1 MTTMIS
7 VDDVSLTFPLSR
19 PGLTTLLSPMKKEKK
34 QEKLKWA
41 LKRITLD
48 VVQGEVLGVIGR
60 NGSGKSSLVRVM
72 AGIYSPAKGTVLSR
86 GQLFLLANVRIGFTG
101 NLTGRENAYLYGS
114 ILGHSTKKMNE
125 LMPEIIEF
133 SDLADYI
140 DQPLKTYSSGMT
152 ARLGFSVATAVQ
164 PDILLIDEVL
174 SVGDLDFRERSKERI
189 LNMVENAGTVVIVS
203 HSLDLLKKICNRIVF
218 IDGGEAVAIGDPD
231 EVIQTYRDSI

>member
-7 VDDVSLTFPLSR
+7 IDNISLAFPLSR
-19 PGLTTLLSPMKKEKK
+19 PSLASLLSGSK
-34 QEKLKWA
+34 QKKLKWA
-41 LKRITLD
+41 LKGITLD
-48 VVQGEVLGVIGR
+48 VAQGDVLGVIGR

-72 AGIYSPAKGTVLSR
+72 SGIYSPEKGSVLSQ

-114 ILGHSTKKMNE
+114 ILGHSKKKMDE

-133 SDLADYI
+133 SELEEYI
-140 DQPLKTYSSGMT
+140 DQPLRTYSSGMT

-174 SVGDLDFRERSKERI
+174 AVGDLDFRERSKSRI
-189 LNMVENAGTVVIVS
+189 LKMVENAGTVVIVS
-203 HSLDLLKKICNRIVF
+203 HSLSLLKNICNRIVF
-218 IDGGEAVAIGDPD
+218 IDDGRVVTIGEPD
-231 EVIQTYRDSI
+231 EVIQTYQDSV

>member
-7 VDDVSLTFPLSR
+7 VDDVSLSFPLSR
-19 PGLTTLLSPMKKEKK
+19 PGLTTLLSSRK
-34 QEKLKWA
+34 QKKLKWA
-41 LKRITLD
+41 LRGISLE

-72 AGIYSPAKGTVLSR
+72 SGIYSPAKGTVLSR

-231 EVIQTYRDSI
+231 EVIQTYRESI

>member
-1 MTTMIS
+1 MTNMIS
-7 VDDVSLTFPLSR
+7 VDDVSLSFPLSR
-19 PGLTTLLSPMKKEKK
+19 PGLTTLLSLMKKEKK
-34 QEKLKWA
+34 QRKLKWA
-41 LKRITLD
+41 LKGITLD
-48 VVQGEVLGVIGR
+48 VAQGEVLGVIGR

-72 AGIYSPAKGTVLSR
+72 SGIYSPAKGTVHSR

-114 ILGHSTKKMNE
+114 ILGHSKKKMDE

-133 SDLADYI
+133 SELADYI
-140 DQPLKTYSSGMT
+140 DRPLRTYSSGMT

-174 SVGDLDFRERSKERI
+174 AVGDLDFRERSKARI

-203 HSLDLLKKICNRIVF
+203 HSLDLLKNICNRIVF
-218 IDGGEAVAIGDPD
+218 IDDGRAVAIGDPN
-231 EVIQTYRDSI
+231 EVIQTYRDSV

>member
-7 VDDVSLTFPLSR
+7 IDNISLAFPLSR
-19 PGLTTLLSPMKKEKK
+19 PGLTSLLSGSK
-34 QEKLKWA
+34 QKKLKWA
-41 LKRITLD
+41 LKGITLD
-48 VVQGEVLGVIGR
+48 VAQGDVLGVIGR

-72 AGIYSPAKGTVLSR
+72 SGIYSPEKGSVLSQ

-114 ILGHSTKKMNE
+114 ILGHSKKKMDE

-133 SDLADYI
+133 SELEEYI
-140 DQPLKTYSSGMT
+140 DQPLRTYSSGMT

-174 SVGDLDFRERSKERI
+174 AVGDLDFRERSKSRI
-189 LNMVENAGTVVIVS
+189 LKMVENAGTVVIVS
-203 HSLDLLKKICNRIVF
+203 HSLSLLKNICNRIVF
-218 IDGGEAVAIGDPD
+218 IDDGRVVTIGEPD
-231 EVIQTYRDSI
+231 EVIQTYQDSV

>member
-1 MTTMIS
+1 MTAMIS
-7 VDDVSLTFPLSR
+7 VDDVSLSFPLDR
-19 PGLTTLLSPMKKEKK
+19 PGLTTLLSRKK
-34 QEKLKWA
+34 QKKLKWA
-41 LKRITLD
+41 LKGISLE

-60 NGSGKSSLVRVM
+60 NGSGKSTLVRVM
-72 AGIYSPAKGTVLSR
+72 SGIYSPAKGTVLSR

-114 ILGHSTKKMNE
+114 ILGHSKKKMDE

-133 SDLADYI
+133 SELADYI
-140 DQPLKTYSSGMT
+140 DQPLRTYSSGMS

-189 LNMVENAGTVVIVS
+189 LNMVENAGTVVMVS

-231 EVIQTYRDSI
+231 EVIQIYRDSI

>member
-1 MTTMIS
+1 M
-7 VDDVSLTFPLSR
+7 D
-19 PGLTTLLSPMKKEKK
+19 
-34 QEKLKWA
+34 
-41 LKRITLD
+41 
-48 VVQGEVLGVIGR
+48 
-60 NGSGKSSLVRVM
+60 
-72 AGIYSPAKGTVLSR
+72 
-86 GQLFLLANVRIGFTG
+86 
-101 NLTGRENAYLYGS
+101 
-114 ILGHSTKKMNE
+114 E

>member
-7 VDDVSLTFPLSR
+7 VDDVSLSFPLAR
-19 PGLTTLLSPMKKEKK
+19 PGLTTLLSRKK

-48 VVQGEVLGVIGR
+48 VDQGEVLGVIGR

-72 AGIYSPAKGTVLSR
+72 SGIYSPAKGTVLSR

-114 ILGHSTKKMNE
+114 ILGHSTKKMDE

-133 SDLADYI
+133 SELGDYI
-140 DQPLKTYSSGMT
+140 DQPLRTYSSGMS

-174 SVGDLDFRERSKERI
+174 SVGDLDFRERSKQRI
-189 LNMVENAGTVVIVS
+189 LNMVENAGTVVMVS

-218 IDGGEAVAIGDPD
+218 IDDGEVVAIGDPD

>member
-1 MTTMIS
+1 MINVIS
-7 VDDVSLTFPLSR
+7 VDDVSLAFPLSR
-19 PGLTTLLSPMKKEKK
+19 PGVTTLLSRKK
-34 QEKLKWA
+34 QSKLKWA
-41 LKRITLD
+41 LKGISLE

-60 NGSGKSSLVRVM
+60 NGSGKSTLVRVM
-72 AGIYSPAKGTVLSR
+72 SGIYSPAKGTILSR

-114 ILGHSTKKMNE
+114 ILGHSTKKMDE

-133 SDLADYI
+133 SELGDYI
-140 DQPLKTYSSGMT
+140 DQPLRTYSSGMS

-189 LNMVENAGTVVIVS
+189 LNMVENAGTVVMVS
-203 HSLDLLKKICNRIVF
+203 HSLDLLKKICDRIVF

-231 EVIQTYRDSI
+231 EVIQIYRDSI

>member
-1 MTTMIS
+1 MTAMIS
-7 VDDVSLTFPLSR
+7 VDDVSLSFPLDR
-19 PGLTTLLSPMKKEKK
+19 PGLTTLLSRKK
-34 QEKLKWA
+34 QKKLKWA
-41 LKRITLD
+41 LKGISLE

-60 NGSGKSSLVRVM
+60 NGSGKSTLVRVM
-72 AGIYSPAKGTVLSR
+72 SGIYSPAKGTVLSR

-114 ILGHSTKKMNE
+114 ILGHSTKKMDE

-133 SDLADYI
+133 SELADYI
-140 DQPLKTYSSGMT
+140 DQPLRTYSSGMS

-189 LNMVENAGTVVIVS
+189 LNMVENAGTVVMVS

-231 EVIQTYRDSI
+231 EVIQIYRDSI

>member
-7 VDDVSLTFPLSR
+7 VDDVSLSFPLSR
-19 PGLTTLLSPMKKEKK
+19 PGLTTLLSRKK

-41 LKRITLD
+41 LKGISLE

-72 AGIYSPAKGTVLSR
+72 SGIYSPAKGTVLSR

-114 ILGHSTKKMNE
+114 ILGHSTKKMDE

-174 SVGDLDFRERSKERI
+174 SVGDLDFRERSKQRI
-189 LNMVENAGTVVIVS
+189 LNMVENAGTVVMVS

-218 IDGGEAVAIGDPD
+218 INDGEVVAIGDPD

>member
-7 VDDVSLTFPLSR
+7 VDDVSLAFPLSR
-19 PGLTTLLSPMKKEKK
+19 PGLATLLSRKK
-34 QEKLKWA
+34 QEKLKLA
-41 LKRITLD
+41 LKGISLD

-72 AGIYSPAKGTVLSR
+72 SGIYYPTKGTVLSR

-114 ILGHSTKKMNE
+114 ILGHSKKKMDE
-125 LMPEIIEF
+125 LIPEIIEF
-133 SDLADYI
+133 SELEDYI

-174 SVGDLDFRERSKERI
+174 SVGDLDFRERSKQRI
-189 LNMVENAGTVVIVS
+189 LNMVKNAGTVVMVS
-203 HSLDLLKKICNRIVF
+203 HSLDLLKKICDRIVF
-218 IDGGEAVAIGDPD
+218 IDSGEAVAIGDPD
-231 EVIQTYRDSI
+231 EVIQIYRDSI